1 MARNSRKVIELDN
14 ALADCHRTIEQ
25 KDEDLRGQH
34 QRIAE
39 LETRLQGLE
48 INRHSMEEKLGSLK
62 EKLGRSQERVQEL
75 EERCADPTQLPEV
88 KGYIR
93 RELQGVWKRGFL
105 RSKEEVQKAYP
116 DLDFSPIR
124 SIEDVIVE
132 LSRASSS
139 QASAVESDESDGE
152 D

>member
-1 MARNSRKVIELDN
+1 MIELDK

-34 QRIAE
+34 QRIAK

-48 INRHSMEEKLGSLK
+48 ISRCSME

-75 EERCADPTQLPEV
+75 EERCAGPTQLPKV

-93 RELQGVWKRGFL
+93 REL
-105 RSKEEVQKAYP
+105 
-116 DLDFSPIR
+116 
-124 SIEDVIVE
+124 
-132 LSRASSS
+132 
-139 QASAVESDESDGE
+139 
-152 D
+152 